1 MILNLFYSV
10 FFGMVNLLIYLK
22 LEKKFKLKFPK
33 LIYILIVIISLAHIE
48 ILNKGFL
55 KSFEDFFNLSFFS
68 IALIIFHYM
77 TNIQVAV
84 FKRKFIPENETG
96 QKLQEM
102 MLTAFDF
109 MRQKLIYPMAYITQ
123 LMEIWDK

>member
-1 MILNLFYSV
+1 
-10 FFGMVNLLIYLK
+10 
-22 LEKKFKLKFPK
+22 
-33 LIYILIVIISLAHIE
+33 
-48 ILNKGFL
+48 
-55 KSFEDFFNLSFFS
+55 
-68 IALIIFHYM
+68 M